1 MTNLCWC
8 LPYSWPTQ
16 TNRYLSSCIL
26 VRYWRSTLK
35 RNTRLL
41 KVTEDIGLSFRNCH
55 PLMIKFMRMTA
66 VLMVT
71 WNPEGRV
78 MEVFRLNQ
86 LLTKMWVHWALPS
99 SWVCCWSV
107 ISGSRE
113 YFVISFRP
121 ETIFL
126 TWYENQTKKFEQT
139 EFISKTMFNS
149 FKLEIILFL
158 QLCYLFSPIY
168 FLLRY
173 FCIIHFSFQIDMQCK
188 LKLNPFLVRLFAEL
202 WPWISDRKLRWNSPC
217 K

>member
-1 MTNLCWC
+1 MLTLFMADANKPLS
-8 LPYSWPTQ
+8 LELYSRSILKIYPQKKHKVTQ
-16 TNRYLSSCIL
+16 GHWRYRPEFSKLSSPI
-26 VRYWRSTLK
+26 
-35 RNTRLL
+35 
-41 KVTEDIGLSFRNCH
+41 
-55 PLMIKFMRMTA
+55 IKFMRMTA

-99 SWVCCWSV
+99 FRVCCWSV
-107 ISGSRE
+107 ISGSCE

-139 EFISKTMFNS
+139 EFISKPMFNS

-158 QLCYLFSPIY
+158 QPCYLFSPIY

-173 FCIIHFSFQIDMQCK
+173 FCIIHFSFQIDMQCE

-217 K
+217 KEY

>member
-1 MTNLCWC
+1 MLTLFMADANKPLS
-8 LPYSWPTQ
+8 LELYSRSILKIYPQKKHKVTQ
-16 TNRYLSSCIL
+16 GHWRYRPELSKLSSADD
-26 VRYWRSTLK
+26 
-35 RNTRLL
+35 
-41 KVTEDIGLSFRNCH
+41 KVHADDRCPNGNMKSRGESN
-55 PLMIKFMRMTA
+55 
-66 VLMVT
+66 
-71 WNPEGRV
+71 GRV
-78 MEVFRLNQ
+78 RLNQ
-86 LLTKMWVHWALPS
+86 LITKMWLLWALPS
-99 SWVCCWSV
+99 SRVCCWSV

-139 EFISKTMFNS
+139 EFISKAMFNS

-158 QLCYLFSPIY
+158 QPCYLFSPIY

-202 WPWISDRKLRWNSPC
+202 WP
-217 K
+217 

>member
-1 MTNLCWC
+1 MFISRYAYRSRGCKHDQS
-8 LPYSWPTQ
+8 LPMLTLFMADANKPLSLELYSRSILKIYPQKEHKVTQ
-16 TNRYLSSCIL
+16 GHWRYRPEFSKLSSLI
-26 VRYWRSTLK
+26 
-35 RNTRLL
+35 
-41 KVTEDIGLSFRNCH
+41 
-55 PLMIKFMRMTA
+55 IKFMRMTA
-66 VLMVT
+66 VIMVT

-78 MEVFRLNQ
+78 LEVFRLNQ
-86 LLTKMWVHWALPS
+86 LLTKMWVPWALPS

-139 EFISKTMFNS
+139 EFISKPMFNS
-149 FKLEIILFL
+149 FKLEIVLSL
-158 QLCYLFSPIY
+158 QPCYLFSPIY

-188 LKLNPFLVRLFAEL
+188 LKLNSFLVRLFAEL
-202 WPWISDRKLRWNSPC
+202 WP
-217 K
+217 

>member
-41 KVTEDIGLSFRNCH
+41 KVTEDIGLSFSKLSS
-55 PLMIKFMRMTA
+55 PIIKFMRMTA

-99 SWVCCWSV
+99 FRVCCWSV

-126 TWYENQTKKFEQT
+126 SWYENQTKKFEQT
-139 EFISKTMFNS
+139 EFISKPMFNS

-158 QLCYLFSPIY
+158 QPCYLFSPIY

-188 LKLNPFLVRLFAEL
+188 LKLNSFLVRLFAEL
-202 WPWISDRKLRWNSPC
+202 WP
-217 K
+217 

>member
-1 MTNLCWC
+1 MTHLCWC
-8 LPYSWPTQ
+8 LPYSWPTR

-35 RNTRLL
+35 RNTRLF
-41 KVTEDIGLSFRNCH
+41 KVTEDIGLRVFETVIADNKVHADDRCPNDNMKSRGEGN
-55 PLMIKFMRMTA
+55 
-66 VLMVT
+66 
-71 WNPEGRV
+71 GRV
-78 MEVFRLNQ
+78 RLNQ
-86 LLTKMWVHWALPS
+86 LITKMWVLWALPS
-99 SWVCCWSV
+99 SRVCCWSV

-139 EFISKTMFNS
+139 EFISKPMFNS

-158 QLCYLFSPIY
+158 QPCYLFSPIY

-202 WPWISDRKLRWNSPC
+202 WP
-217 K
+217 